1 MTTKI
6 WNDFSTD
13 LLGFIKA
20 RVNNKET
27 AEDILQEV
35 FIKIHDKHDQLSSNS
50 KLASWV
56 YQITRNTIIDHY
68 RKRKLDQTDLSS
80 ELYEETWSEESQHEF
95 TACLRPMMH
104 SLPDNDRDILEK
116 FTFGEQSLKEYAREN
131 GIAYPTARSRVQR
144 ARKKLKD
151 NLVACCKIEVDK
163 YGNILD
169 SWEKQCDC

>member
-1 MTTKI
+1 MTTQI

-13 LLGFIKA
+13 LLGFIRA
-20 RVNNKET
+20 RTGNKET

-35 FIKIHDKHDQLSSNS
+35 FIKIHDKQDQLSSTS

-68 RKRKLDQTDLSS
+68 RKRKLNQDELAND
-80 ELYEETWSEESQHEF
+80 LYEETWSEESQSEF
-95 TACLRPMMH
+95 TACLRPMMR
-104 SLPDNDRDILEK
+104 SLPEKDRDILEK
-116 FTFGEQSLKEYAREN
+116 FTYGEQSLKDYAQEK

-144 ARKKLKD
+144 ARKKLKET
-151 NLVACCKIEVDK
+151 LISCCKIEVDK

-169 SWEKQCDC
+169 SWEKKCDC